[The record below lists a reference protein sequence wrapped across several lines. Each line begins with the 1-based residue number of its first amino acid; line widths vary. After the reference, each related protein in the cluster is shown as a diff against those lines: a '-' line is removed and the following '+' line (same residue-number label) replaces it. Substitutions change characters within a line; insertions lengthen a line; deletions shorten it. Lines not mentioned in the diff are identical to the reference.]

1 MPIVEFN
8 SSAGVNNNIFG
19 TINCA
24 ESAIE
29 NFVET
34 FVFVSTDKAV
44 HPTNTMGA
52 TKRFSEQILQGL
64 AEMQNETQFTIVRF
78 GNVLGSSGS
87 VIPLFKRQIKQGG
100 PITVTSKEMTRYF
113 MLISEAVELLIQA
126 GAMSKSGEVFV
137 LDMGEPVKIYELAKK
152 MINLSGLKLK
162 NEENKDGDIEII
174 YSGKRPGEKLFE
186 ELLIGE
192 NVMPTKH
199 SMIMK
204 ANESFM
210 NFSEIKAILS
220 DLDDAVS
227 RNEYES
233 IRSLLIKAVP
243 EFNPEYGLD
252 DIVYLKDIK
261 SKLK

>member
-1 MPIVEFN
+1 MAFKIKIKMKKIILIAEIGWN
-8 SSAGVNNNIFG
+8 HFG
-19 TINCA
+19 DI
-24 ESAIE
+24 
-29 NFVET
+29 
-34 FVFVSTDKAV
+34 
-44 HPTNTMGA
+44 
-52 TKRFSEQILQGL
+52 
-64 AEMQNETQFTIVRF
+64 
-78 GNVLGSSGS
+78 
-87 VIPLFKRQIKQGG
+87 
-100 PITVTSKEMTRYF
+100 
-113 MLISEAVELLIQA
+113 
-126 GAMSKSGEVFV
+126 
-137 LDMGEPVKIYELAKK
+137 ELAKK

-162 NEENKDGDIEII
+162 NEENKDDDIEII